1 MNILD
6 ANFHGALSGGTLLP
20 CAVSPELDQQ
30 FIHLY
35 PRVAWPNTRHYS
47 GIYARRINL
56 HKYSEHTEQHNDR
69 VDMDTRDSKTLH
81 RFLMRTPAPDAS
93 CRLVNF
99 NILYR
104 LYYFIHI

>member
-1 MNILD
+1 ML
-6 ANFHGALSGGTLLP
+6 GCS
-20 CAVSPELDQQ
+20 VSPELDQQ

-69 VDMDTRDSKTLH
+69 VDMDTLNRKIFMRDLVPKCL
-81 RFLMRTPAPDAS
+81 LPD
-93 CRLVNF
+93 RNF
-99 NILYR
+99 NNDA
-104 LYYFIHI
+104 FD

>member
-1 MNILD
+1 MYEYDQGKSEQEQESVGHYPAWVMNIFD
-6 ANFHGALSGGTLLP
+6 ANVHGALSGGTLLP

-56 HKYSEHTEQHNDR
+56 HKYSEHTEQHSDR
-69 VDMDTRDSKTLH
+69 VDMDTRDRKIFYANSG
-81 RFLMRTPAPDAS
+81 P
-93 CRLVNF
+93 
-99 NILYR
+99 
-104 LYYFIHI
+104 